1 MKKKKMTKGGKAFF
15 TVLGLAIAALIVYI
29 AIIKIPKTE
38 PAVQLTDAQN
48 ALTEDFD
55 NDYPA
60 TPREVVRAY
69 AQITKCFYEDDTT
82 ADQVDRLSVMIRKLF
97 DDQLNANQSLDSFKE
112 NLNSEIDTYKKDK
125 RSISSYSVSSSTD
138 VKYSTTSDGE
148 MASLYCTF
156 NVKNGTR
163 IVQDKEQFILRKDK
177 DGHWKILGWRSDSAS
192 ESDSSGSASAGSAE
206 TSETVAATEAAK

>member
-138 VKYSTTSDGE
+138 VKYSETDKG
-148 MASLYCTF
+148 SLATLFCTF
-156 NVKNGTR
+156 NIRADGKINPVKQMFFHLRQQRDNAEGIFHR
-163 IVQDKEQFILRKDK
+163 LQF
-177 DGHWKILGWRSDSAS
+177 
-192 ESDSSGSASAGSAE
+192 
-206 TSETVAATEAAK
+206 